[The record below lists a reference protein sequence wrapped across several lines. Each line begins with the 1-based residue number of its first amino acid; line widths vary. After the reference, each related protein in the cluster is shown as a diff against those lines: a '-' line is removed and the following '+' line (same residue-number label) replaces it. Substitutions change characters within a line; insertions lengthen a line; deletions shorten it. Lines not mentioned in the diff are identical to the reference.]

1 MKQQVDAFL
10 GFLAAERG
18 LAANTLAAY
27 NNDLNQLS
35 EYLVSRAAFSAD
47 GATAGDALQENPA
60 APPQIDRDSV
70 MGFFLHLR
78 EKGYTPSTIA
88 RKTAAIKSFFHFLA
102 SRGIIP
108 EDPTASID
116 SPRISKALPRA
127 ASVEEIDELLEA
139 PTRSSTPEAL
149 RDKAMFELLYATGM
163 RVTELVSLNLGDVDV
178 EQRAVRCSGRAGSK
192 GPRQRVIPIHATAVR
207 ALSDYLERA
216 RPFLMRNPEERAL
229 FLNHRGDRLTRQGFW
244 LLLKDWAKEAG
255 IGAEITPH
263 TLRHSFAMHMIRNG
277 VDLRAV
283 QQLLGHAHI
292 STTQI
297 YTYPSD
303 EGLKRL
309 YETAHPR
316 AK

>member
-1 MKQQVDAFL
+1 MKHQVDAFL
-10 GFLAAERG
+10 SFLASERG

-27 NNDLNQLS
+27 NNDLNQFS
-35 EYLVSRAAFSAD
+35 EYLASRASAD
-47 GATAGDALQENPA
+47 GAAVAGANGAGDGSG
-60 APPQIDRDSV
+60 RDDV
-70 MGFFLHLR
+70 MAFFLHLR

-88 RKTAAIKSFFHFLA
+88 RKTAAIKSFFHYLA
-102 SRGIIP
+102 SKGYVS

-116 SPRISKALPRA
+116 SPRISKSLPRA

-139 PTRSSTPEAL
+139 PTRVSSPEAL

-163 RVTELVSLNLGDVDV
+163 RVTELVSLNLCDVDLQGGV
-178 EQRAVRCSGRAGSK
+178 VNCAGRTGGKGQRQRALPV
-192 GPRQRVIPIHATAVR
+192 HATAIK
-207 ALSDYLERA
+207 ALTGYLDSGRPVLA
-216 RPFLMRNPEERAL
+216 RDPDEMAL

-244 LLLKDWAKEAG
+244 LILKQWAREAG
-255 IGAEITPH
+255 IESAITPH
-263 TLRHSFAMHMIRNG
+263 TLRHSSAMHMLRNG

-292 STTQI
+292 STTQV
-297 YTYPSD
+297 YTYPGED
-303 EGLKRL
+303 GLKKM

>member
-1 MKQQVDAFL
+1 MKHQVDAFL
-10 GFLAAERG
+10 SFLASERG

-27 NNDLNQLS
+27 HNDLNQFA
-35 EYLVSRAAFSAD
+35 EYLVSRDGLIRTDGSASNGNSVIPNRD
-47 GATAGDALQENPA
+47 G
-60 APPQIDRDSV
+60 V
-70 MGFFLHLR
+70 MAFFLHLR

-102 SRGIIP
+102 SKGFIS

-116 SPRISKALPRA
+116 SPRISKSLPRA

-139 PTRSSTPEAL
+139 PASVTSPEAL

-163 RVTELVSLNLGDVDV
+163 RVTELVSLNLGDLDL
-178 EQRAVRCSGRAGSK
+178 ERALVNCSGRSGGKSQ
-192 GPRQRVIPIHATAVR
+192 RQRALPVHATAIR
-207 ALSDYLERA
+207 ALSGYLETG
-216 RPFLMRNPEERAL
+216 RPALLREPDEEAL

-244 LLLKDWAKEAG
+244 LILKQWAKEAG
-255 IGAEITPH
+255 IESAITPH
-263 TLRHSFAMHMIRNG
+263 TLRHSFAMHMLRNG

-297 YTYPSD
+297 YTYPGED
-303 EGLKRL
+303 GLKQI

>member
-1 MKQQVDAFL
+1 MKHQVDAFL
-10 GFLAAERG
+10 AFLASERG

-27 NNDLNQLS
+27 HNDLNQFA
-35 EYLVSRAAFSAD
+35 EYLTSRPAAD
-47 GATAGDALQENPA
+47 GISSVPSAGNGHAPSRDA
-60 APPQIDRDSV
+60 V
-70 MGFFLHLR
+70 MAFFLHLR

-88 RKTAAIKSFFHFLA
+88 RKTAAIKSFFHFLSSKGFVA
-102 SRGIIP
+102 

-116 SPRISKALPRA
+116 SPRISKSLPRA

-139 PTRSSTPEAL
+139 PAADGSPEAL

-163 RVTELVSLNLGDVDV
+163 RVTELVSLNVVDLDL
-178 EQRAVRCSGRAGSK
+178 VRGVVSCTGRIGGK
-192 GPRQRVIPIHATAVR
+192 GNRQRTLPVHATALR
-207 ALSDYLERA
+207 ALNGYLETA
-216 RPFLMRNPEERAL
+216 RPVLARDPDEEAL

-244 LLLKDWAKEAG
+244 LILKQWAKQAG
-255 IGAEITPH
+255 IESAMTPH
-263 TLRHSFAMHMIRNG
+263 TLRHSFAMHMLRNG

-283 QQLLGHAHI
+283 QELLGHAHI

-297 YTYPSD
+297 YTYPGED
-303 EGLKRL
+303 GLKRL

>member
-1 MKQQVDAFL
+1 MKHQVDAFL
-10 GFLAAERG
+10 AFLASERG

-27 NNDLNQLS
+27 HNDLNQFS
-35 EYLVSRAAFSAD
+35 DFIASPSAAGRVAATTD
-47 GATAGDALQENPA
+47 GASENGSSREA
-60 APPQIDRDSV
+60 V
-70 MGFFLHLR
+70 MSFFLHLR

-88 RKTAAIKSFFHFLA
+88 RKTAAIKSFYHFLSSKGYVA
-102 SRGIIP
+102 

-116 SPRISKALPRA
+116 SPRISKSLPRA

-139 PTRSSTPEAL
+139 PGAATSPEAQ

-163 RVTELVSLNLGDVDV
+163 RVTELVSLN
-178 EQRAVRCSGRAGSK
+178 VRDLDLERGVVNCTGRSGGK
-192 GPRQRVIPIHATAVR
+192 GQRQRTLPVHATALR
-207 ALSDYLERA
+207 ALRGYVDNA
-216 RPFLMRNPEERAL
+216 RPVLAHDPDEEAL

-244 LLLKDWAKEAG
+244 LILKQWAKEAG
-255 IGAEITPH
+255 IQTAITPH
-263 TLRHSFAMHMIRNG
+263 TLRHSFAMHMLRNG

-297 YTYPSD
+297 YTYPGED
-303 EGLKRL
+303 GLKQL

>member
-1 MKQQVDAFL
+1 MKQHVDAFL
-10 GFLAAERG
+10 GFLASERG

-27 NNDLNQLS
+27 NNDLNQFSEFLS
-35 EYLVSRAAFSAD
+35 SRTTPQEASGSNGFD
-47 GATAGDALQENPA
+47 GAAELNRDA
-60 APPQIDRDSV
+60 V

-88 RKTAAIKSFFHFLA
+88 RKTAAIKSFFHYLA
-102 SRGIIP
+102 SKGTVA
-108 EDPTASID
+108 EDPTVSID
-116 SPRISKALPRA
+116 SPRINKSLPRA
-127 ASVEEIDELLEA
+127 ASLEEIDELLEA
-139 PTRSSTPEAL
+139 PARATTPEAV

-163 RVTELVSLNLGDVDV
+163 RVTELVSLNTGDVDV
-178 EQRAVRCSGRAGSK
+178 KQGVARCTGRTGGKGARHRA
-192 GPRQRVIPIHATAVR
+192 IPVHATAVR
-207 ALSDYLERA
+207 ALEAYLDRA
-216 RPFLMRNPEERAL
+216 RPLLLRHADEQAL

-244 LLLKDWAKEAG
+244 LILKDWAREAG
-255 IGAEITPH
+255 VSTEITPH
-263 TLRHSFAMHMIRNG
+263 TLRHSFAMHMLRNG

-297 YTYPSD
+297 YTYPSED
-303 EGLKRL
+303 GLKRM

>member
-1 MKQQVDAFL
+1 MKQKVNAFL
-10 GFLAAERG
+10 GYLAAERG

-27 NNDLNQLS
+27 NNDLDQFSDYLASRLS
-35 EYLVSRAAFSAD
+35 SDSAAMLPESRQASQD
-47 GATAGDALQENPA
+47 SLPDMNRDA
-60 APPQIDRDSV
+60 V

-102 SRGIIP
+102 SKGFIA

-116 SPRISKALPRA
+116 SPRISKSLPRA

-139 PTRSSTPEAL
+139 PTRATTPEAL

-163 RVTELVSLNLGDVDV
+163 RVTELVSLNLGDVDLS
-178 EQRAVRCSGRAGSK
+178 SGSVSCTGRTAGK
-192 GPRQRVIPIHATAVR
+192 GSRQRTIPVHATAIRSVE
-207 ALSDYLERA
+207 SYLEKA
-216 RPFLMRNPEERAL
+216 RPFLVRDSDEVAL
-229 FLNHRGDRLTRQGFW
+229 FVNHRGDRLTRQGFW
-244 LLLKDWAKEAG
+244 LILKQWAKDTG
-255 IGAEITPH
+255 IKTEITPH
-263 TLRHSFAMHMIRNG
+263 TLRHSFALHMLKNG

-297 YTYPSD
+297 YTYPSED
-303 EGLKRL
+303 GLKRL

>member
-10 GFLAAERG
+10 GFLASERG

-27 NNDLNQLS
+27 HNDLNQFNDYLASLS
-35 EYLVSRAAFSAD
+35 RPGDNGLV
-47 GATAGDALQENPA
+47 AGDEGGDQL
-60 APPQIDRDSV
+60 APLGIGRDAV

-102 SRGIIP
+102 SRGLIP

-139 PTRSSTPEAL
+139 PTRANSAESV

-163 RVTELVSLNLGDVDV
+163 RVTELVSLNLGDVDLERGV
-178 EQRAVRCSGRAGSK
+178 VRCAGRTGVK
-192 GPRQRVIPIHATAVR
+192 DPRQRLIPVHATAIR
-207 ALSDYLERA
+207 ALRSYLETA
-216 RPFLMRNPEERAL
+216 RPLLLRSPGELAL

-244 LLLKDWAKEAG
+244 LILKEWAKEAG
-255 IGAEITPH
+255 VSAEITPH

-297 YTYPSD
+297 YTYPTD
-303 EGLKRL
+303 DGLKRL

>member
-1 MKQQVDAFL
+1 MKQHVDAFL
-10 GFLAAERG
+10 GFLASERG

-27 NNDLNQLS
+27 NNDLNQFSGFLS
-35 EYLVSRAAFSAD
+35 SRAVLAEAPSSNGRD
-47 GATAGDALQENPA
+47 GADAPSQLN
-60 APPQIDRDSV
+60 RDLV

-88 RKTAAIKSFFHFLA
+88 RKTAAIKSFFHYLA
-102 SRGIIP
+102 SKGAVP

-116 SPRISKALPRA
+116 SPRINKSLPRA
-127 ASVEEIDELLEA
+127 ASLEEIDELLEA
-139 PTRSSTPEAL
+139 PSRATTPEAV

-163 RVTELVSLNLGDVDV
+163 RVTELVSLNTADVDV
-178 EQRAVRCSGRAGSK
+178 KQGVARCAGRTGGKAA
-192 GPRQRVIPIHATAVR
+192 RQRVIPVHATAVR
-207 ALSDYLERA
+207 ALEAYLDRA
-216 RPFLMRNPEERAL
+216 RPLLLRHSDEQAL

-244 LLLKDWAKEAG
+244 LILKEWAREAG
-255 IGAEITPH
+255 ISTEITPH
-263 TLRHSFAMHMIRNG
+263 TLRHSFAMHMLRNG

-297 YTYPSD
+297 YTYPSED
-303 EGLKRL
+303 GLKRL